1 MTASKPAATP
11 TPYEYIR
18 AQIAE
23 VIVAVVKA
31 EIPVTQAEFTAAFL
45 SAAAEGAILQRLS
58 VDQFNELALH
68 FYKEAQ
74 IEMAAASAAG
84 AAPVTVVKPVGP

>member
-1 MTASKPAATP
+1 MPEPQQPVTP

-23 VIVAVVKA
+23 VIVAVVKT
-31 EIPVTQAEFTAAFL
+31 EVPVTQAEFTAAFL
-45 SAAAEGAILQRLS
+45 SAAAEGAILQGLPL
-58 VDQFNELALH
+58 DQFNGLAAH

-74 IEMAAASAAG
+74 TEIDAAA
-84 AAPVTVVKPVGP
+84 AAPAAPATPAKAAP